1 MQSRT
6 QNFLSLLPFIL
17 LVLGGGTLIG
27 ALTGPDDWYRALE
40 KPSFNPP
47 GWLFGPVWSTLYIL
61 IAIAGWR
68 LWMNARDS
76 LAMKLWWLQLA
87 LNFAWS
93 PAFFEAHQIGLALA
107 VILTVLAVIFAFIAS
122 AWRTDR
128 TSALLFLPYAAW
140 VSFASVLNGSILA
153 LN

>member
-6 QNFLSLLPFIL
+6 QDFISLLPFIL

-40 KPSFNPP
+40 KPPFNPP
-47 GWLFGPVWSTLYIL
+47 GWLFGPVWTTLYIL

-68 LWMNARDS
+68 LWRDARGS
-76 LAMKLWWLQLA
+76 LAMKLWWMQLV

-93 PAFFEAHQIGLALA
+93 PMFFEAHEIGWALAIILALLA
-107 VILTVLAVIFAFIAS
+107 VIIAFIAT
-122 AWRTDR
+122 AWRIDR
-128 TSALLFLPYAAW
+128 TSALLFIPYAAW
-140 VSFASVLNGSILA
+140 VSFAALLNGAILA

>member
-17 LVLGGGTLIG
+17 LVLGGGALIG
-27 ALTGPDDWYRALE
+27 AFTGPDNWYAALE
-40 KPSFNPP
+40 KPAFNPP
-47 GWLFGPVWSTLYIL
+47 GWLFGPVWTTLYIL

-68 LWMNARDS
+68 LWQNARGS
-76 LAMKLWWLQLA
+76 LAMKLWWLQLV

-93 PAFFEAHQIGLALA
+93 PAFFAAHQIGLALA
-107 VILTVLAVIFAFIAS
+107 IILALLVVILAFIAS

-128 TSALLFLPYAAW
+128 TAALLFIPYAAW
-140 VSFASVLNGSILA
+140 VAFASALNGAILG

>member
-6 QNFLSLLPFIL
+6 QNFISLLPFIL

-40 KPSFNPP
+40 KPPFNPP
-47 GWLFGPVWSTLYIL
+47 GWLFGPVWTTLYIL

-68 LWMNARDS
+68 LWRDARGS
-76 LAMKLWWLQLA
+76 LAMKLWWMQLV

-93 PAFFEAHQIGLALA
+93 PMFFEAHEIGWALAIILALLA
-107 VILTVLAVIFAFIAS
+107 VIIAFIAT
-122 AWRTDR
+122 AWRIDR
-128 TSALLFLPYAAW
+128 TSALLFIPYAAW
-140 VSFASVLNGSILA
+140 VSFAALLNGAILA

>member
-1 MQSRT
+1 MPSRT

-27 ALTGPDDWYRALE
+27 ALTGPDNWYAELE
-40 KPSFNPP
+40 KPAFNPP
-47 GWLFGPVWSTLYIL
+47 GWLFGPVWTTLYIL

-68 LWMNARDS
+68 LWQNARNS

-93 PAFFEAHQIGLALA
+93 PAFFAAHQIGLALA
-107 VILTVLAVIFAFIAS
+107 IILALLAVIFAFIGV

-128 TSALLFLPYAAW
+128 TAALLFVPYAAW
-140 VSFASVLNGSILA
+140 VSFASVLNGAILA

>member
-6 QNFLSLLPFIL
+6 QNLLSLAPFLL

-27 ALTGPDDWYRALE
+27 ALTGPDNWYAALA

-47 GWLFGPVWSTLYIL
+47 GWLFAPVWSTLYVL

-68 LWMNARDS
+68 LWRGARES
-76 LAMKLWWLQLA
+76 LAMTLWWTQLA

-93 PAFFEAHQIGLALA
+93 PAFFSAHQIGLAFGIIAALL
-107 VILTVLAVIFAFIAS
+107 VVIFAFIAVS
-122 AWRTDR
+122 WRTDR
-128 TSALLFLPYAAW
+128 TAALLFLPYAAW
-140 VSFASVLNGSILA
+140 VSFATVLNGTIWA

>member
-1 MQSRT
+1 MKSRT

-17 LVLGGGTLIG
+17 LVLGGGALIG
-27 ALTGPDDWYRALE
+27 ALTGPDDWYRTLQ
-40 KPSFNPP
+40 KPFFNPP
-47 GWLFGPVWSTLYIL
+47 GWLFAPVWSALYIL

-68 LWMNARDS
+68 LWRNARDS

-93 PAFFEAHQIGLALA
+93 PIFFEAHQIGMALAIILAL
-107 VILTVLAVIFAFIAS
+107 LAVIFAYIAA
-122 AWRTDR
+122 AWRRDR
-128 TSALLFLPYAAW
+128 TAALLFIPYAAW
-140 VSFASVLNGSILA
+140 VAFASVLNGSILA